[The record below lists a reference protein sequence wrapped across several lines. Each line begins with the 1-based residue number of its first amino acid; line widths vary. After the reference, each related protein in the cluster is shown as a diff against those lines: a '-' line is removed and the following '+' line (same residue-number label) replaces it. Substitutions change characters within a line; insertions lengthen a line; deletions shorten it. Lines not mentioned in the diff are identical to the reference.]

1 MPLYEL
7 NESNLK
13 PGFRP
18 SWIREAC
25 APVSS
30 APRSAALCRRP
41 SPEDWSSGNILA
53 LVVSNVFLRSFFLNH
68 SKPHHCDEN
77 PPSAAQDSCDVT
89 FGRQRRT
96 LVGEDL
102 TEKDFLQ
109 PAWQEL
115 QRWTRQSG
123 EVPLLLEAGWGGCWP
138 RSWRWA
144 GTWGR
149 PWRWRRAECKMSRIA
164 GKKKGKVF

>member
-1 MPLYEL
+1 MRAIWSLDFGQAGYG
-7 NESNLK
+7 K
-13 PGFRP
+13 P
-18 SWIREAC
+18 AL
-25 APVSS
+25 
-30 APRSAALCRRP
+30 LCRQHRGQLRCVEGRHLKIGQVATF
-41 SPEDWSSGNILA
+41 SPWLQM
-53 LVVSNVFLRSFFLNH
+53 VVSNVFLRSFFLNH